1 MPRKV
6 IREVEDQIDYKGDLP
21 AQKPVKGAGV
31 AESPSTVWNGT
42 TRKQDPIDTTK
53 DASNHSEDQKVL
65 SLTQTTEAEEELAAD
80 DETGSV
86 DNYTTETK
94 D

>member
-31 AESPSTVWNGT
+31 AESPDTVWNGT
-42 TRKQDPIDTTK
+42 
-53 DASNHSEDQKVL
+53 N
-65 SLTQTTEAEEELAAD
+65 
-80 DETGSV
+80 
-86 DNYTTETK
+86 
-94 D
+94 